1 MGTYEKLMGITT
13 APDGSTDGTKPAAKP
28 VPAAGK
34 TASDTKTQAKP
45 QQAAGAVADV
55 GKPTATPTVT
65 PAAPSKAA
73 GTPAD
78 GTRPQ
83 ENAQQENAPAAPADA
98 VMGFDKQIEALQEAA
113 KRLKPET
120 EQERKERE
128 RKERSKKTMAAVSDG
143 LMALGNLYFT
153 TKGAPN
159 MYDHR
164 TMSRQAPLQAQLE
177 RLRAEREANADRYL
191 QYYLRMGDLRNERAK
206 TLREME
212 AEMEERKL
220 AREKDK
226 REQEEHEWEKVLQP
240 DKQRE
245 QKGKA
250 DKAGSEATT
259 AAEEAKYAPEMQKAK
274 VETEKARGTAAKAS
288 ATASYARARAA
299 DRSNQ
304 GGKYPLLG
312 RSYKSETEYNK
323 AVYREARERNIPLYE
338 EYNDGIAGKKRRNKT
353 TAQLA
358 AEVEA
363 DEVSAQKYPNT
374 RNLK

>member
-1 MGTYEKLMGITT
+1 M
-13 APDGSTDGTKPAAKP
+13 KP
-28 VPAAGK
+28 VDMAVTSRVKGMAV
-34 TASDTKTQAKP
+34 P
-45 QQAAGAVADV
+45 QSAD
-55 GKPTATPTVT
+55 
-65 PAAPSKAA
+65 
-73 GTPAD
+73 
-78 GTRPQ
+78 
-83 ENAQQENAPAAPADA
+83 ADA
-98 VMGFDKQIEALQEAA
+98 VMGFDKQIAALQEAA
-113 KRLKPET
+113 SRLKPET
-120 EQERKERE
+120 EQERKVRE

-143 LMALGNLYFT
+143 LMALGNLFFT

-159 MYDHR
+159 MYDHG

-177 RLRAEREANADRYL
+177 RLKAEREANADRYL

-212 AEMEERKL
+212 AEREARKL
-220 AREKDK
+220 AADKAK
-226 REQEEHEWEKVLQP
+226 REQEEHEWEAILQP

-259 AAEEAKYAPEMQKAK
+259 AAVVAENAPEMQKAK
-274 VETEKARGTAAKAS
+274 LATEKARGTAAKAS
-288 ATASYARARAA
+288 ATASYARARAS

-312 RSYKSETEYNK
+312 NSYKSETEYNK
-323 AVYREARERNIPLYE
+323 AVYREAKERKIPLYE
-338 EYNDGIAGKKRRNKT
+338 EYQDGITGKKRRNKT

-363 DEVSAQKYPNT
+363 DEANAKKYPNT
-374 RNLK
+374 RNMLK